1 MRCGVLEDVIT
12 SIASPRNLRIAGLA
26 AGAACIAGAAVYI
39 TASAAG
45 FSLGLGGPRDASAPV
60 AAATPNPSGSVCNE
74 FISHFSSDLGVSQD
88 KVNGAFQDAVG
99 QTLADEVKAG
109 KITQAQADQIK
120 KRLAGKAPC
129 ALAGNLGGRPAAGGA
144 VYQQALLTAAASAL
158 GVSTDTLKADLAK
171 GMTLH
176 QIAEAQNPPV
186 TEAQFRSKLIAQ
198 IKPMLDKAVADKKIT
213 SAQEQKILTALQS
226 GPIPF
231 WDKPVRK
238 ATAAGTPSA

>member
-1 MRCGVLEDVIT
+1 MIS
-12 SIASPRNLRIAGLA
+12 SIASPKNLRIAGLA

-45 FSLGLGGPRDASAPV
+45 YSFGLGPKATSAPV
-60 AAATPNPSGSVCNE
+60 AAATPKPSSSVCNE
-74 FISHFSSDLGVSQD
+74 FVSHFSSDLGVSQD
-88 KVNGAFQDAVG
+88 KVNAAFSDAVG

-109 KITQAQADQIK
+109 HITQAQADAIK
-120 KRLAGKAPC
+120 NRLAGKAPC
-129 ALAGNLGGRPAAGGA
+129 ALAGQLGGKNAAGGSA
-144 VYQQALLTAAASAL
+144 YQQALLTAAASAL
-158 GVSTDTLKADLAK
+158 GISTDTLKADLAK

-176 QIAEAQNPPV
+176 QIADAQNPPV

-198 IKPMLDKAVADKKIT
+198 IKPLLDKAVTDKKIT

-238 ATAAGTPSA
+238 PRATATPGA

>member
-1 MRCGVLEDVIT
+1 MIT
-12 SIASPRNLRIAGLA
+12 SIASPKNLRIAGLA

-45 FSLGLGGPRDASAPV
+45 YSFGVGPKNTTAPV
-60 AAATPNPSGSVCNE
+60 AAATPKPSSSTVCNE

-88 KVNGAFQDAVG
+88 KVNSAFTDAVG

-109 KITQAQADQIK
+109 TITQAQADKIK
-120 KRLAGKAPC
+120 QRLAGKAPC
-129 ALAGNLGGRPAAGGA
+129 ALAGNLGGGQATGGG

-158 GVSTDTLKADLAK
+158 GISTDTLKADLAK

-176 QIAEAQNPPV
+176 QIADAQNPPV
-186 TEAQFRSKLIAQ
+186 TEAQFRARLIAQ

-231 WDKPVRK
+231 WDRPVRK
-238 ATAAGTPSA
+238 GTATATPGA